1 MNRYL
6 LVASAAVLVLAGCNK
21 PGSGAASDAAASS
34 VAPKIDAV
42 ALAGT
47 QPDVEAQAPATAM
60 FIENIGVANMFE
72 VKAAEFAAKKSKN
85 NDVKGLAKATSR
97 DHAKILDNLKQA
109 IKDSGRTDLEAPTQL
124 SEEKEAML
132 ADLDKVPD
140 NLFDAMYVTQQITVH
155 GDAERLLSR
164 YAAQGEVAQLKS
176 FAEKTDKTIQGH
188 LDKAHDIQTKMNK

>member
-109 IKDSGRTDLEAPTQL
+109 IKRTLDYHLAHKDYRLE
-124 SEEKEAML
+124 
-132 ADLDKVPD
+132 
-140 NLFDAMYVTQQITVH
+140 
-155 GDAERLLSR
+155 
-164 YAAQGEVAQLKS
+164 
-176 FAEKTDKTIQGH
+176 
-188 LDKAHDIQTKMNK
+188 